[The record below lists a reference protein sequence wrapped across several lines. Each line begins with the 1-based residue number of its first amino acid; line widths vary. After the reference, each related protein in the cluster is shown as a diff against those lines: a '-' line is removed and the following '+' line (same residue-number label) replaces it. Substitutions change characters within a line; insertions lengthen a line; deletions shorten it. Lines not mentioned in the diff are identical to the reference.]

1 MLPATGNILERDF
14 ELTSQPSK
22 AYRLDEKHVRG
33 SVDGL
38 AAVRQAVFC
47 ILNTERY
54 ENVIYSHNYG
64 VELKD
69 LFGKP
74 MELAKSKLKK
84 RIREALTQDDR
95 IQSVDAF
102 SFAQNGRKLQVQFTV
117 HTNLGNF
124 ETKKEVS
131 I

>member
-1 MLPATGNILERDF
+1 MLPETGGILEQDF
-14 ELTSQPSK
+14 EVTAQPSK
-22 AYRLDEKHVRG
+22 AHRLEGNHIRG

-38 AAVRQAVFC
+38 GAVRQVAYC

-54 ENVIYSHNYG
+54 ENVIYSLNYG

-74 MELAKSKLKK
+74 LGIVKSKLKK
-84 RIREALTQDDR
+84 RIKEALIQDDR
-95 IQSVDAF
+95 IQSIDAF
-102 SFAQNGRKLQVQFTV
+102 SFSQTGRKLHVQFTV
-117 HTNLGNF
+117 HTNLGDF
-124 ETKKEVS
+124 EAEKEVS